1 MTLKRPAQSTRTH
14 EPFWYPNARTR
25 LRALLPELALSV
37 VLMTCT
43 TVTIGY
49 SEDVSMALLIAIMA
63 LIQMWV
69 QPVLYGCTYLVRDT
83 RAFFVPLAL
92 IALPMP
98 IYIIGWAAFLP
109 VESFGALDFAIPLS
123 VVIRLHLQISNP
135 IYSTYSSVYAGQPV
149 GSHCANCS
157 KTSSEVASLI
167 ISIITS
173 LSLYSKS

>member
-123 VVIRLHLQISNP
+123 VVTGATLFFLTR
-135 IYSTYSSVYAGQPV
+135 TRV
-149 GSHCANCS
+149 G
-157 KTSSEVASLI
+157 LI
-167 ISIITS
+167 LFAIEA
-173 LSLYSKS
+173 LSLGAVFNEMPAA